1 VSAPRRGGIVI
12 GRFMP
17 PHAGHEYLIQFAA
30 SFCRDLTVFVCT
42 LASEPIPGDLR
53 FRWMTELFPDVHLVH
68 ITEEIPQASRSSEGA
83 HAIWAQAIRARMDTD
98 PRYVFASEGY
108 GLDLADALGAQFV
121 PVDPQ
126 REVFPISAGM
136 IRESPI
142 KHWRYI
148 PDVVR
153 PYFARKLVV
162 IDSSSTIVPEL
173 ARRYETVHAT
183 DYPKY
188 IRSLGLAEPAIHEV
202 ADLARAQAASEE
214 ALLRQANR
222 VVFTPTDALL
232 VLTEAGLPAT
242 ERDAAM
248 ERLIAEHPTLAPS
261 LVVAAEPVSDA
272 YRAAVES
279 YGWTFLRAEN
289 REHAERK
296 IVAHLEDWFAQT

>member
-1 VSAPRRGGIVI
+1 
-12 GRFMP
+12 MP
-17 PHAGHEYLIQFAA
+17 PHSGHEYLIQFAA
-30 SFCRDLTVFVCT
+30 SFCRELTVFVCT
-42 LASEPIPGDLR
+42 LASEPIPGELR

-68 ITEEIPQASRSSEGA
+68 ITEEIPQASRSSSGA
-83 HAIWAQAIRARMDTD
+83 HAIWAEAVRARMDTD
-98 PRYVFASEGY
+98 PRYVFASEEY
-108 GLDLADALGAQFV
+108 GLDLAAALGAQFV

-136 IRESPI
+136 IRENPMM
-142 KHWRYI
+142 HWRYI
-148 PDVVR
+148 PGVVR
-153 PYFARKLVV
+153 PFFARKLVV
-162 IDSSSTIVPEL
+162 IDSSFTLVPAL

-188 IRSLGLAEPAIHEV
+188 IRSLGLEHPAISAV
-202 ADLARAQAASEE
+202 VDLADAQAASEE

-232 VLTEAGLPAT
+232 VLTEAGLPAA

-248 ERLIAEHPTLAPS
+248 ARLIAEHPTLAPS

-279 YGWTFLRAEN
+279 YGWTFLRAED
-289 REHAERK
+289 RDAAETK
-296 IVAHLEDWFAQT
+296 IISHLEDWFAQI